1 MNNNA
6 WMNAVAHQQTRQRV
20 RKLGPH
26 NLPYENQCEW
36 LVSRMSAK
44 PLNFKLGDHT
54 FDVVDEFTSV
64 SPSPRTWALTQK
76 SPEESAKIC
85 LKLRL
90 LFDVNFHG
98 ESGRADESWIFVSMI
113 RLFCSVIRS
122 GFCLS
127 SLFRKGKTMR
137 RSWVGWSL
145 QRTPKS
151 LMLIMSHGTLS

>member
-1 MNNNA
+1 MQWLINKLA
-6 WMNAVAHQQTRQRV
+6 ARAKTWPSQSPL
-20 RKLGPH
+20 RKPMW
-26 NLPYENQCEW
+26 E
-36 LVSRMSAK
+36 SRMSAK
-44 PLNFKLGDHT
+44 SLNFHLGDHT
-54 FDVVDEFTSV
+54 FDIVDEFTSV

-122 GFCLS
+122 SFCLS
-127 SLFRKGKTMR
+127 SLFRKSKTMR